1 MNAKTR
7 PEAQTPLQIARR
19 LAADFAE
26 NAAERDV
33 AGGTPKAERDALR
46 RSGLLS
52 LIIPR
57 EYGGLGASWSETL
70 QTVRELARVDSS
82 IAHVYGF
89 QHLMLATVRLFSRPE
104 QWQPWFELTARNRWF
119 WGNALNPLDN
129 RTVARR
135 FDGWREFSGKKSL
148 LRRPR
153 FGDAHRLGAG
163 RRGRGAADCRHSHR
177 AQRYQ
182 PGPGLD
188 NMGQRQTDSGSA
200 IFERVRVRERV
211 AARSRAAE
219 HAVRLPAA
227 ADRPVDL
234 HRGVPRHRRRRLRG
248 GSPVHPARSAT
259 VVRSEVTEA
268 NADPYVLARYGEF
281 WVGLESTRAL
291 VERAAQRLDAAW
303 SKGPA
308 LDASER
314 GQLALAI
321 AAAKVAATRNGLD
334 LCNRMFEVTGARST
348 HAALRLDR
356 YWRNLRTQT
365 LHDPLDYKIREL
377 GDWALNQS
385 PPQPTFYS

>member
-1 MNAKTR
+1 MAGLALTGAAALPVAYYTR
-7 PEAQTPLQIARR
+7 RH
-19 LAADFAE
+19 
-26 NAAERDV
+26 
-33 AGGTPKAERDALR
+33 
-46 RSGLLS
+46 
-52 LIIPR
+52 
-57 EYGGLGASWSETL
+57 
-70 QTVRELARVDSS
+70 LAREEEE
-82 IAHVYGF
+82 
-89 QHLMLATVRLFSRPE
+89 P
-104 QWQPWFELTARNRWF
+104 PTA
-119 WGNALNPLDN
+119 D
-129 RTVARR
+129 
-135 FDGWREFSGKKSL
+135 
-148 LRRPR
+148 
-153 FGDAHRLGAG
+153 
-163 RRGRGAADCRHSHR
+163 
-177 AQRYQ
+177 
-182 PGPGLD
+182 
-188 NMGQRQTDSGSA
+188 
-200 IFERVRVRERV
+200 
-211 AARSRAAE
+211 
-219 HAVRLPAA
+219 
-227 ADRPVDL
+227 
-234 HRGVPRHRRRRLRG
+234 
-248 GSPVHPARSAT
+248 
-259 VVRSEVTEA
+259 EA